1 MTHCLPHMLKS
12 LHLTNAW
19 HDASGGVA
27 TFYRALIDA
36 APEAGCQ
43 VRIVVPGERDSVEEP
58 SRHARI
64 YRICAPR
71 AVLNPAYRLVSP
83 AKYLL
88 PAGKVTRILEA
99 EQPDLVEVCD
109 KFTLPYLSGLL
120 RTGRH
125 PWCRLR
131 PATVGL
137 SCERLDDNI
146 RAYLG
151 GGPAAERFAR
161 WYMKWIYFPMFDHHI
176 TVSGYTAEELREASR
191 GHKRERGVWIRGM
204 GVDARLFTP
213 NRRSPRVRNH
223 LLWLSAAPEDA
234 VLVLYAGRL
243 APEKNVGLLLD
254 TFEILAA
261 SQDRQYRL
269 LIAGD
274 GILLAELQVRA
285 RRLPG
290 QVVFLGHVRD
300 RGHLADLYANC
311 DVFFH
316 PNPNEPFGIAPLE
329 AMASGAALVA
339 PDSGGIRSYAD
350 ASNAWLAPPM
360 PDRMAAAVRAASPG
374 APGRNLVLAAARRCA
389 EERDWRRV
397 AAGFFDLYQDLAEA
411 ARGEYRRTIQP
422 PAFVS
427 TPGNWLGMEL

>member
-1 MTHCLPHMLKS
+1 MFKT

-19 HDASGGVA
+19 HGASGGVA
-27 TFYRALIDA
+27 TFYRALMAA
-36 APEAGCQ
+36 APDAGCQ
-43 VRIVVPGERDSVEEP
+43 VRLVVPGERDSVEDL

-64 YRICAPR
+64 YRVRAPR
-71 AVLNPAYRLVSP
+71 AWLNPAYRLISP

-88 PAGKVTRILEA
+88 PCGTLTRILRA

-109 KFTLPYLSGLL
+109 KFTLLYFSGLL

-125 PWCRLR
+125 PQCRFR

-146 RAYLG
+146 HAYLG
-151 GGPAAERFAR
+151 RGPAARRFAR

-176 TVSGYTAEELREASR
+176 TVSGHTAEELREASR
-191 GHKRERGVWIRGM
+191 GHKRQRGVWIRGM
-204 GVDARLFTP
+204 GVDAALFTP
-213 NRRSPRVRNH
+213 RRRSPRVRSH

-243 APEKNVGLLLD
+243 APEKNVSLLMD

-261 SQDRQYRL
+261 SQERQYRL

-274 GILLAELQVRA
+274 GILLPGLQERA

-290 QVVFLGHVRD
+290 QVVFLGHVKNRED
-300 RGHLADLYANC
+300 LADLYANC
-311 DVFFH
+311 DVFLH
-316 PNPNEPFGIAPLE
+316 PNPQEPFGIAPLE

-339 PDSGGIRSYAD
+339 PESGGVLSYAN
-350 ASNAWLAPPM
+350 ASNAWLAPAVPE
-360 PDRMAAAVRAASPG
+360 RMAEAVRAASPG
-374 APGRNLVLAAARRCA
+374 APGREAVLEAARRCA
-389 EERDWRRV
+389 EELDWPRV
-397 AAGFFDLYQDLAEA
+397 AAGFFELYQDLAKA
-411 ARGEYRRTIQP
+411 VRGEHRCAVPP